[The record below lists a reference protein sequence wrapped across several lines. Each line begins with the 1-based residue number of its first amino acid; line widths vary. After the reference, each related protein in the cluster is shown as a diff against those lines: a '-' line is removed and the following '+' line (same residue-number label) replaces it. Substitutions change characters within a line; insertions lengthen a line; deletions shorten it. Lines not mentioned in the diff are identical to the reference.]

1 MDLEKFSKD
10 EWALI
15 LGGSSGFGLATAKKM
30 SQAGL
35 SVCVVHRDRKGAMTR
50 IEQEFQLIKDSML
63 PGAQFLALNLDAL
76 SQEGIT
82 ETIEKLQ
89 ATSKGKVRML
99 LHSIAFGNL
108 KPIAPVTAEKQ
119 QENDALLMRLA
130 EELGSPKEKVQ
141 ETVSKLFNEGFDPL
155 SALVP
160 PVYGES
166 VIEDEDMARTIYSMG
181 TSLLTWVQKLHA
193 ADMFAADTRVFG
205 LTSEGN
211 DIAWRGYA
219 AVSAAKT
226 ALEAVSRSIAVE
238 FAPYGIRSNII
249 QAGVTDTPALK
260 VIPGSGAMKAAARQ
274 RNPFGRLTTP
284 EDVANV
290 ISLLSRTE
298 AGWING
304 SLIRVDGG
312 EHIASA

>member
-1 MDLEKFSKD
+1 DQLLE
-10 EWALI
+10 
-15 LGGSSGFGLATAKKM
+15 
-30 SQAGL
+30 
-35 SVCVVHRDRKGAMTR
+35 
-50 IEQEFQLIKDSML
+50 
-63 PGAQFLALNLDAL
+63 
-76 SQEGIT
+76 
-82 ETIEKLQ
+82 
-89 ATSKGKVRML
+89 
-99 LHSIAFGNL
+99 
-108 KPIAPVTAEKQ
+108 
-119 QENDALLMRLA
+119 RLA
-130 EELGSPKEKVQ
+130 KELGSPKD
-141 ETVSKLFNEGFDPL
+141 KLQDTISSLLGEGYDAL
-155 SALVP
+155 SSLVP
-160 PVYGES
+160 PVYGDS
-166 VIEDEDMARTIYSMG
+166 LIEDEDMARTIYSMG
-181 TSLLTWVQKLHA
+181 TSLLTWVQQLHLQN
-193 ADMFAADTRVFG
+193 MFAADARVFG

-284 EDVANV
+284 EDVAN
-290 ISLLSRTE
+290 IITLLSHPD
-298 AGWING
+298 AGWVNG